1 MHASLSPSLLTQHTH
16 KPLLPSPPDHLPL
29 ADDPPPAS
37 LAAAAV
43 DLSSSRA
50 PPSPHP
56 SSSSLPSSPSPSN
69 SPSPPSSSSP
79 LQHHHRTAPTPG
91 RRAGQVAPHP
101 APRTPQQRCDSSSVR
116 TAACA
121 RHHGRR
127 RPPQAGE
134 NHPRVAP
141 SPGRT
146 PWLPHM
152 AATVFSDAHD
162 RLFVHFARNSVDARA
177 REVQNWR
184 SVAAIS
190 CRFSGQSD
198 RWIGDLFAPSQSR
211 FVEPTS
217 SARNFAVAA
226 PFCAPSVLVHS
237 WIPGIYIFVLV
248 FLLCSRQVYFSR
260 RKTLCYILWYCI
272 EDLALAPE
280 EAPAGNLA

>member
-1 MHASLSPSLLTQHTH
+1 MHLSLPLSLLNTH
-16 KPLLPSPPDHLPL
+16 INLFFLLHPTTSHWPTT
-29 ADDPPPAS
+29 PPPAS

-116 TAACA
+116 TAACV

-162 RLFVHFARNSVDARA
+162 RLFVHFARNSVDARRA
-177 REVQNWR
+177 RSPELALRRSDFVRIFWSIR
-184 SVAAIS
+184 PLDRRSLCSVAIS
-190 CRFSGQSD
+190 FRGAD
-198 RWIGDLFAPSQSR
+198 
-211 FVEPTS
+211 FVS
-217 SARNFAVAA
+217 S
-226 PFCAPSVLVHS
+226 
-237 WIPGIYIFVLV
+237 
-248 FLLCSRQVYFSR
+248 
-260 RKTLCYILWYCI
+260 
-272 EDLALAPE
+272 
-280 EAPAGNLA
+280 

>member
-1 MHASLSPSLLTQHTH
+1 MHLSLPLSLLNTH
-16 KPLLPSPPDHLPL
+16 INLFFLLHPTTPTGRRPPPGEPGRRGRRPLLLPS
-29 ADDPPPAS
+29 S
-37 LAAAAV
+37 S
-43 DLSSSRA
+43 LSSSFLLLTTIITFTIKLTITTFIILSTPT
-50 PPSPHP
+50 PPPHG
-56 SSSSLPSSPSPSN
+56 
-69 SPSPPSSSSP
+69 PP
-79 LQHHHRTAPTPG
+79 PG

-116 TAACA
+116 TAACV

-190 CRFSGQSD
+190 CGFSGQSD